1 MWINAMYTFFKV
13 FTETQPL
20 RDELNRVTII
30 VAEKTK
36 ELAIKKELLD
46 TINKKLAKLEFDLNN
61 SLAYKK

>member
-1 MWINAMYTFFKV
+1 MYTFFKV